1 MSLQRK
7 IAQHRID
14 TNQPLRFAVADI
26 GSKLLN
32 QDTTTFTY
40 EWLTTNHP
48 RVDKNVLITTLLLEG
63 FYVENYGSYSKVH
76 ISVPVFEYNKN
87 L

>member
-14 TNQPLRFAVADI
+14 TNQALRFAVADI
-26 GSKLLN
+26 GSKLFT

-48 RVDKNVLITTLLLEG
+48 KVDKNDLITILLLEG
-63 FYVENYGSYSKVH
+63 FHVENYGTLAKVH